1 MLILLLKF
9 SRKAPKV
16 TGRGIECQQ
25 EDFQEW
31 DDLRRNFVV
40 IGRGRGS
47 EF

>member
-16 TGRGIECQQ
+16 PGKGIECQQ

-31 DDLRRNFVV
+31 GDLRRNFVV